1 MADLATGEVIP
12 GGSDGSGGGHGGDG
26 IGKDGAEGEGGGVGD
41 VAVIE
46 QRAIGDGLAEEG
58 DRVHISEVPAGI
70 HGDGIFLGETHGGVP
85 RDDVAE
91 GGGGNVAQDIVM
103 GKRSDRAI
111 GKGLV
116 GHDMVLGEIKGE
128 GSVAEDIEIVSTTC
142 AIDSDDE
149 FLRLF
154 VVGHG
159 LEADSGEGGCAGI
172 HIVEEAFEIGG
183 SIVACVGRHQHVAVA
198 AKHNAVVGH
207 RRHIV
212 QAEAQT
218 ESCSLGNG
226 EDIVAVTAI
235 NICMDEDGDELRLR
249 GHERSDSVLQRRN
262 SVVILIDIHLHE
274 LTRAGAG
281 IVVDVEG
288 GGSLVISISVGADGG
303 ILQGYDANAEGV
315 LAGSKAEVLEG
326 ELLVDDAGAG
336 NRFVN
341 DELSN
346 GSAVAGEFEGDTRDG
361 FEAVVLDGEADMH
374 LGLIGL
380 VVVRVGGEVHDGRV
394 VVGQVATADD
404 KLHGEGAGRGIV
416 IPAEA
421 IGVVGI
427 GQQAIVTDG

>member
-1 MADLATGEVIP
+1 MAAAEVIP
-12 GGSDGSGGGHGGDG
+12 GGGDGSGSSQRGDS
-26 IGKDGAEGEGGGVGD
+26 IGKDGGDGERGSVGD
-41 VAVIE
+41 IAVVQ
-46 QRAIGDGLAEEG
+46 QRFIGDALAEESDG
-58 DRVHISEVPAGI
+58 VHIAKVPAGI
-70 HGDGIFLGETHGGVP
+70 YLHGVFFRETDDGAPLHRVAKGGGG
-85 RDDVAE
+85 DVAE
-91 GGGGNVAQDIVM
+91 DMVM
-103 GKRSDRAI
+103 GEGGDRTVGI
-111 GKGLV
+111 GLV

-128 GSVAEDIEIVSTTC
+128 GSVAEDIEIVTTTC
-142 AIDSDDE
+142 AVDGDDE

-198 AKHNAVVGH
+198 AKYNAVVGH
-207 RRHIV
+207 RRHII
-212 QAEAQT
+212 QAEALT

-226 EDIVAVTAI
+226 EDIVAVAAI

-249 GHERSDSVLQRRN
+249 GHERSDSVLQCRN

-288 GGSLVISISVGADGG
+288 GGSLVVSISVGVDGG
-303 ILQGYDANAEGV
+303 ILQGYDADAEGV

-336 NRFVN
+336 DRLVN

-346 GSAVAGEFEGDTRDG
+346 GGAVAGELEGDSRDG
-361 FEAVVLDGEADMH
+361 LEAMVLDGEADVH
-374 LGLIGL
+374 LRFIGL
-380 VVVRVGGEVHDGRV
+380 VVVCVGREVHDGRV
-394 VVGQVATADD
+394 VVGQVTTAEDE
-404 KLHGEGAGRGIV
+404 LHGEGAG
-416 IPAEA
+416 
-421 IGVVGI
+421 
-427 GQQAIVTDG
+427 